1 MVSELPGVIGPSNLT
16 ASSGT
21 CSRLEM
27 AIVNEFGRELP
38 INKYTGSC
46 ENATVDSP
54 PPLPQTYYIFSTTQ
68 FVCVLDQNSRLKSS
82 HEFHFEELS
91 NFSLSIE
98 ELVQIQDIDLRI

>member
-16 ASSGT
+16 ASFGT

-54 PPLPQTYYIFSTTQ
+54 PPFPKHTTYLAPLNL
-68 FVCVLDQNSRLKSS
+68 CVFWIR
-82 HEFHFEELS
+82 
-91 NFSLSIE
+91 
-98 ELVQIQDIDLRI
+98 IQD